1 MSRFR
6 RKLEEGWVSLLLL
19 VLMLLSV
26 VWSVQAAEWTDG
38 LGVLQWVTFVA
49 ILVAL
54 FLAKTRRIPGL
65 AAHLISLLVGAVWV
79 TLMLSVA
86 FHPPLVPAA
95 LGSSAGSLLGRVSIM
110 QQQVVRWIRD
120 LDGVERWLSNFGFLA
135 VLAVVTWLLGYAS
148 TWCVFRQHS
157 VWAAVVPAG
166 AGCLLNTY
174 YAPPGVVV
182 YFVFFCLC
190 ALLLIVRTHVYERE
204 KTWQKAAVTY
214 NMDVDLT
221 FLRDGMIVSLLAVFL
236 AWTIPSAAKS
246 PRLADFWSGFQEP
259 WNEVQTWWNRL
270 FTSLNYQGQ
279 SALVD
284 FGQTMTL
291 GGGTNLS
298 DVLVLEVH
306 AAQPHYWRAV
316 AYDQYTG
323 SAWINTDRIEIP
335 VQDQGDG
342 LGPVAYSMHKV
353 LTQTVRMLESGEDT
367 LFYAGQP
374 LRVSVAARARL
385 SYLPPDEGQSA
396 TDVSMISARRSL
408 RRNQGYTMVSIFPI
422 ATANQLA
429 TAGTAYPDWVTERYL
444 QLPPT
449 LPRRVPLLAREV
461 AEEANTAYGRVVAIQ
476 SYLRHIPY
484 DRQIPTPPAGSDAVD
499 WFLFENR
506 RGYCDYYASA
516 MVIMCRALGIPAR
529 LAHGYAPGEYD
540 PASDSYR
547 VRQLDAHAWPEVYF
561 PAYGWIEFEPTSS
574 QPVILRPED
583 AELPLL
589 AALEL
594 EPGESL
600 REAEEKY
607 GPDDELS
614 EGGDI
619 EDILLG
625 QGRPWYTR
633 SRYIGLA
640 ALVILAGVPLVLWGW
655 WHWTLRGLSA
665 AARAYQQTCRLGALL
680 GVAPQP
686 HQTPVEYGEGLART
700 LVRGQEDVRRVAA
713 LYAEQRFSGS
723 KLGKVREEESLE
735 CWKRLRVKMC
745 GQAVKA
751 RMKRRRLSTQTWVPA
766 SSLRPRAPLE

>member
-1 MSRFR
+1 
-6 RKLEEGWVSLLLL
+6 LLLL

-38 LGVLQWVTFVA
+38 LGVLQWVIIVA
-49 ILVAL
+49 ILLAL

-79 TLMLSVA
+79 TFVLSIA

-110 QQQVVRWIRD
+110 YQQVLRWVRAPSGAD
-120 LDGVERWLSNFGFLA
+120 VWLSNFGFLS

-157 VWAAVVPAG
+157 VWGAVVPAG
-166 AGCLLNTY
+166 AACLLNTY

-190 ALLLIVRTHVYERE
+190 TLLLIVRTHVYVRE
-204 KTWQKAAVTY
+204 QMWQKAAVKY

-236 AWTIPSAAKS
+236 AWTIPSAAAS
-246 PRLADFWSGFQEP
+246 PRLADFWSSFQEP

-298 DVLVLEVH
+298 DVPVLEVH

-316 AYDQYTG
+316 AYDEYTG

-335 VQDQGDG
+335 LQDQGDG
-342 LGPVAYSMHKV
+342 LGPMTYSMQKV

-385 SYLPPDEGQSA
+385 SYLPAHEGQQV

-408 RRNQGYTMVSIFPI
+408 RRNQGYTMVSVFPT
-422 ATANQLA
+422 AKANQLA

-444 QLPPT
+444 QLPPS
-449 LPRRVPLLAREV
+449 LPRRVRLLAREV
-461 AEEANTAYGRVVAIQ
+461 VGAANTSYGRVVAIQ
-476 SYLRHIPY
+476 SYLRRIPY
-484 DRQIPTPPAGSDAVD
+484 DRQIPRPPAGSDAVD

-516 MVIMCRALGIPAR
+516 MVVMCRAVGIPAR
-529 LAHGYAPGEYD
+529 VAHGYASGEYD

-561 PAYGWIEFEPTSS
+561 PAYGWIEFEPTAS
-574 QPVILRPED
+574 QPAILRPED

-594 EPGESL
+594 EAGES
-600 REAEEKY
+600 RSEAEDKY
-607 GPDDELS
+607 GPDDDLAE
-614 EGGDI
+614 EEDI
-619 EDILLG
+619 EDISLG
-625 QGRPWYTR
+625 QDLPWYTR
-633 SRYIGLA
+633 ARYVGLV
-640 ALVILAGVPLVLWGW
+640 ALVILTGVPLVLWGW
-655 WHWTLRGLSA
+655 WHWSLRGLNA
-665 AARAYQQTCRLGALL
+665 AARAYEQTCRLGALL
-680 GVAPQP
+680 GVTHQP
-686 HQTPVEYGEGLART
+686 HQTPVEYGESLARA
-700 LVRGQEDVRRVAA
+700 LVQGQEDVRRVAA

-723 KLGKVREEESLE
+723 KLGKAQEEESLE
-735 CWKRLRVKMC
+735 RWKRLRVQMC

-751 RMKRRRLSTQTWVPA
+751 RTKRRRSRTQTWVPA